1 MTPEQRNQRI
11 AERRAAGALLKELAY
26 EFGLS
31 IARVCVIVREHAGR
45 PIVPRCAAYDADQLA
60 TAALAQEIEAARRE
74 AADVPLF
81 RQPIDEIN
89 RFLGR

>member
-11 AERRAAGALLKELAY
+11 AERRAAGALLKELAF

-31 IARVCVIVREHAGR
+31 IARVCAVVREHAGR
-45 PIVPRCAAYDADQLA
+45 PIVPRCAAHDADQLA
-60 TAALAQEIEAARRE
+60 TAALAQEIEVARRE

-81 RQPIDEIN
+81 RQPIDEVN
-89 RFLGR
+89 RFSGR

>member
-11 AERRAAGALLKELAY
+11 AERRAAGALLKELAF

-31 IARVCVIVREHAGR
+31 IARVCAVVREHAGR
-45 PIVPRCAAYDADQLA
+45 PIVPRCAAHDADQLA

-81 RQPIDEIN
+81 RQPIDEVN
-89 RFLGR
+89 RFSGR

>member
-11 AERRAAGALLKELAY
+11 AERRAAGALLKELAF

-31 IARVCVIVREHAGR
+31 IARVCAIVREHAGR
-45 PIVPRCAAYDADQLA
+45 PIVPRCAAHDADQLA

-81 RQPIDEIN
+81 RQPIDEVN

>member
-11 AERRAAGALLKELAY
+11 AERRAAGALLKELAF

-31 IARVCVIVREHAGR
+31 IARVCAIVREHAGR
-45 PIVPRCAAYDADQLA
+45 PIVPRHAAHGADQLA

-81 RQPIDEIN
+81 RQPIDEVN
-89 RFLGR
+89 RFSGR